1 MYWNIKNK
9 LDGDVAAK
17 INSNMRCIEMDYNI
31 VLGCIVPG

>member
-17 INSNMRCIEMDYNI
+17 INSNMRCIEISVRLWKNQSH
-31 VLGCIVPG
+31 